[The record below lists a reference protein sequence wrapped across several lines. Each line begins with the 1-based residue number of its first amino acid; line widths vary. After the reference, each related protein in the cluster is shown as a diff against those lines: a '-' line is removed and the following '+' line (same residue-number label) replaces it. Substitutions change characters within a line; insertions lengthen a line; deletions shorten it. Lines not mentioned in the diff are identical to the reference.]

1 MAGQALQ
8 EAPGDDATEKWREGF
23 KKAASSG
30 RCFTSRPSAME
41 ARDEHEERLVLFK
54 KALMQASRYDVYRK
68 RYTQQAPCAA

>member
-8 EAPGDDATEKWREGF
+8 EAPGDDAIEKWREAF

-41 ARDEHEERLVLFK
+41 AREEHEERLVL
-54 KALMQASRYDVYRK
+54 Y
-68 RYTQQAPCAA
+68 

>member
-8 EAPGDDATEKWREGF
+8 EAPGDDAIEKWREAF

-41 ARDEHEERLVLFK
+41 ARDEHEGRLIL
-54 KALMQASRYDVYRK
+54 Y
-68 RYTQQAPCAA
+68 